1 MTKALNDEFM
11 QQVATEQAWKELSE
25 DFSWTESLL
34 EKYSDKVDWKE
45 ISDNRSINWTIPML
59 QKFSK
64 KLDWKVLSEH
74 IDEDWFTEA
83 HLEAF
88 KDKWDW
94 AEITSSELFLST
106 ELLDKYIN
114 YVDWASLIG
123 EGRYRS
129 GITQGDSFDAIGFY
143 EKYKEYIPM
152 SRLQDSDLWR
162 KIVEQRCRQL
172 KSMILS

>member
-1 MTKALNDEFM
+1 
-11 QQVATEQAWKELSE
+11 
-25 DFSWTESLL
+25 
-34 EKYSDKVDWKE
+34 
-45 ISDNRSINWTIPML
+45 ML

-64 KLDWKVLSEH
+64 KIDWKVLSEN
-74 IDEDWFTEA
+74 IGEDWFTEA

-106 ELLDKYIN
+106 DFIDKYIN
-114 YVDWASLIG
+114 YVDWSSLIG

-129 GITQGDSFDAIGFY
+129 AINRSDSFDAIGFY

-152 SRLQDSDLWR
+152 SRLQDSILWQ
-162 KIVEQRCRQL
+162 KIVEQRCSQL